1 MSLLHASRP
10 QGILHSIL
18 CNRLLLRIRGAY
30 TSLNAEEEQST
41 QFSKRMIP
49 LDALPLR
56 MRNYP
61 SGTDR

>member
-1 MSLLHASRP
+1 MSLLNTSRP

-41 QFSKRMIP
+41 HFSKRMIP

-61 SGTDR
+61 SGTD